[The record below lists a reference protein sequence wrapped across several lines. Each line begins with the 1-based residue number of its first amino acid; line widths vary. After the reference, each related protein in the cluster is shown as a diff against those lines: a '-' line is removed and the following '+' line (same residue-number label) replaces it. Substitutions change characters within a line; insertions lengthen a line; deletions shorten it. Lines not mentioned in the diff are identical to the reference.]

1 MQLSLLY
8 HYANVIST
16 FNLKNI
22 FFFNKILMVALHLKK
37 LSYILHKILNQR
49 MPSLHWLT
57 TRLSIDLSYLSL
69 YLMFNSVNCII
80 TLKVNLSISE
90 LFPNSISQN
99 YVERESYYSSKV
111 IMGKSTSILKK
122 DMFLAHKNNTYIDY
136 QKRPKLSVSEI

>member
-80 TLKVNLSISE
+80 TLKMYLSISE
-90 LFPNSISQN
+90 LEETISKFYFSKLCRKGILLQFKG
-99 YVERESYYSSKV
+99 YY
-111 IMGKSTSILKK
+111 GKKYFHSE
-122 DMFLAHKNNTYIDY
+122 
-136 QKRPKLSVSEI
+136 KRHVSCSQE

>member
-1 MQLSLLY
+1 
-8 HYANVIST
+8 
-16 FNLKNI
+16 
-22 FFFNKILMVALHLKK
+22 
-37 LSYILHKILNQR
+37 

-57 TRLSIDLSYLSL
+57 TRLSIDLLYLSL